1 MPIFVR
7 YPTISLQFITTKDE
21 TQLSSNTFSLICLL
35 ACANV
40 CKFSWLVRTTH
51 MNCFFFLFGTLT
63 FCLCSVDHAFSLCF
77 TVIFEQTA
85 VYPLFLIFLIG
96 YRCAG
101 NTNVNFTNVRFT
113 SSEFRNEIDILPML
127 TKYSQQCRRINEIE
141 NLIKIR

>member
-1 MPIFVR
+1 MPISVR
-7 YPTISLQFITTKDE
+7 YPTISLQFIATKDE
-21 TQLSSNTFSLICLL
+21 TQLSSNTFSL

-77 TVIFEQTA
+77 TVIFRTNSC
-85 VYPLFLIFLIG
+85 VSTVSHFFLIG
-96 YRCAG
+96 YHCAG
-101 NTNVNFTNVRFT
+101 NTNVNFTNVRFA

-127 TKYSQQCRRINEIE
+127 TKYSQQCRSINEIE
-141 NLIKIR
+141 NQIKIR

>member
-7 YPTISLQFITTKDE
+7 YPSISLQFIATKDE

-63 FCLCSVDHAFSLCF
+63 FCLCSVDHAFPLCF
-77 TVIFEQTA
+77 TVFFEQTA
-85 VYPLFLIFLIG
+85 VYPLFLRFFLLVTV
-96 YRCAG
+96 ALA
-101 NTNVNFTNVRFT
+101 TPM
-113 SSEFRNEIDILPML
+113 SILPMFVLPHRNFEMKL
-127 TKYSQQCRRINEIE
+127 TFCQC
-141 NLIKIR
+141 